1 MGRGADGS
9 RTGRDA
15 GGSRAPR
22 QPTRPLTLI
31 RNCGVLRICIR
42 CSATCS
48 GNRPAQERA
57 GKPDAN
63 VCLSRRR
70 LSRHRYGYTIEAC
83 QHRTTTHCRQMNVS
97 AGREPRTDRRW
108 NAIPIFIPKLVTT
121 SEAGPQHLR
130 TPTDRSEA
138 SDLSSRRP
146 QRQTTPGKTQ
156 PKCIPREVP
165 KSDHVLFRRRVQ
177 RFPRTTKSE
186 QNPRNSEGSSGEALD
201 ISTEASIN
209 YYTVARNLPMSASI
223 VTCLPTFPKKSH
235 IASALHLPPCS
246 RTSPTGPRGPI
257 KKELFPSKDVIY
269 SCVVP
274 RDLDRKVANGN
285 VPNGPCGILS
295 GHQCRGD
302 GERPQI
308 CFDGSP

>member
-1 MGRGADGS
+1 MG
-9 RTGRDA
+9 
-15 GGSRAPR
+15 APVWGLSFDR
-22 QPTRPLTLI
+22 LRVRPLTLI

-48 GNRPAQERA
+48 GNRPVQERA

-223 VTCLPTFPKKSH
+223 VTCLPTFPQKIPYRICPPPPTMLSNSSYRPTRPNQKGT
-235 IASALHLPPCS
+235 LPKQRCY
-246 RTSPTGPRGPI
+246 
-257 KKELFPSKDVIY
+257 LF
-269 SCVVP
+269 
-274 RDLDRKVANGN
+274 
-285 VPNGPCGILS
+285 LS
-295 GHQCRGD
+295 GAK
-302 GERPQI
+302 RPR
-308 CFDGSP
+308 

>member
-1 MGRGADGS
+1 MGAFVSELSFGGYVWGLSFGGFRLGAPVWGLSFD
-9 RTGRDA
+9 RLRV
-15 GGSRAPR
+15 
-22 QPTRPLTLI
+22 RPLTLI

-130 TPTDRSEA
+130 TPTDRSET
-138 SDLSSRRP
+138 SNLNSRRP

-165 KSDHVLFRRRVQ
+165 KSDHVLFR
-177 RFPRTTKSE
+177 
-186 QNPRNSEGSSGEALD
+186 
-201 ISTEASIN
+201 
-209 YYTVARNLPMSASI
+209 
-223 VTCLPTFPKKSH
+223 
-235 IASALHLPPCS
+235 
-246 RTSPTGPRGPI
+246 
-257 KKELFPSKDVIY
+257 
-269 SCVVP
+269 
-274 RDLDRKVANGN
+274 
-285 VPNGPCGILS
+285 
-295 GHQCRGD
+295 
-302 GERPQI
+302 
-308 CFDGSP
+308 